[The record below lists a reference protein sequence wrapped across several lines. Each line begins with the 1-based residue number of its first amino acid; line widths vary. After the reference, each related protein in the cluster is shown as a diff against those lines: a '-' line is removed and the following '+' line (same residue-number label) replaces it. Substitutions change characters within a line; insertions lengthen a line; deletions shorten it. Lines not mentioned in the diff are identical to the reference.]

1 MTTAALT
8 PQQVAEMTEEEAF
21 TTLYRMTKRFR
32 WVVAAWSLADLEPEA
47 DDDDEDGGDT
57 IELNSAMM
65 DAVADTWEWR
75 KGMGDRAAE
84 HGSQVCPV
92 VRVRKDGSFTVVGI
106 DEERRYTAH
115 GERLPDAAEDV
126 D

>member
-8 PQQVAEMTEEEAF
+8 PQQVAEMTEDEAF

-32 WVVAAWSLADLEPEA
+32 WVVAAWSLTDLEPEG
-47 DDDDEDGGDT
+47 DDEDGGDT
-57 IELNSAMM
+57 AELTEAMM
-65 DAVADTWEWR
+65 EAVADTWEWR

-84 HGSQVCPV
+84 YGSQVCPV

-115 GERLPDAAEDV
+115 GERLLDAAEDV